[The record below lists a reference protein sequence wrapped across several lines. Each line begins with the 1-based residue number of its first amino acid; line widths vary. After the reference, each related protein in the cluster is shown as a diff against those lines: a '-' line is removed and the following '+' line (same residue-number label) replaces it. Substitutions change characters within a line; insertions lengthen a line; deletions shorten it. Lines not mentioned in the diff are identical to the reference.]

1 MNVKIRK
8 LPYSVAWNCGLIVLG
23 TFIQAIGYKALGEVQ
38 GFVPGGL
45 FGISTLIH
53 YLTGGLNTG
62 LIYLLL
68 NIPMFIIGYIYLSKR
83 FLGYSAL
90 AMLSL
95 TLFFMLIDFRINIE
109 DQLYAAVTFGV
120 IIGTGAGMVL
130 RSLGSNG
137 GLDVAGVILY
147 QKFNIGLGKFFFFF
161 NFGLFSFS
169 FLTLDNDLVIA
180 SMIEREAKVPEDRAK
195 ISRVIHNRLF
205 QTALGEPI
213 PLQID
218 ATVLYGRDQAGIDP
232 ALPFSELRQIDTSW
246 NTYTRLGLPAT
257 PIANPGRASIQA
269 AAAAMSASWSASTPW
284 RINTSAYQSPYA
296 ISMAESSS
304 PSASRVSRSQSIAT
318 SMVSSV

>member
-1 MNVKIRK
+1 MKEITRK
-8 LPYSVAWNCGLIVLG
+8 LPYSIAWNCGLIVIG

-180 SMIEREAKVPEDRAK
+180 SMIAVFITSMTLDYCLAMFNQRKMALVISEKPDEIADQVMQKMK
-195 ISRVIHNRLF
+195 IGTTMLPG
-205 QTALGEPI
+205 LGGYKKI
-213 PLQID
+213 QK
-218 ATVLYGRDQAGIDP
+218 TVLLIVVNNIQLKRLEEIVFSNDP
-232 ALPFSELRQIDTSW
+232 YSMFIVENTFSV
-246 NTYTRLGLPAT
+246 LG
-257 PIANPGRASIQA
+257 
-269 AAAAMSASWSASTPW
+269 STFSK
-284 RINTSAYQSPYA
+284 RKIY
-296 ISMAESSS
+296 
-304 PSASRVSRSQSIAT
+304 
-318 SMVSSV
+318 